1 MNSSQRL
8 EKLVSEQ
15 FKSQTELAEK
25 MKISPSNLSRTISEG
40 QITTAFI
47 SKLVKVLPDL
57 NVNWLLFGKGKP
69 LLAAAENIVNDKN
82 GDYSGSAELIKQLRI
97 ENETMRGQIS
107 FLQDLIRRLQSSEI
121 ERSSP

>member
-8 EKLVSEQ
+8 EKLVSEH

-25 MKISPSNLSRTISEG
+25 MKISPSNLSRTITEG

-82 GDYSGSAELIKQLRI
+82 NDYSGSAELIKQLRI

-121 ERSSP
+121 DRSST

>member
-1 MNSSQRL
+1 
-8 EKLVSEQ
+8 
-15 FKSQTELAEK
+15 

-57 NVNWLLFGKGKP
+57 NINWLLFGKGKP
-69 LLAAAENIVNDKN
+69 LLDAAENIVNDKN